1 MKYEESLN
9 KTDFII
15 DERNFINAMTLIKD
29 IIGEDFNIEFK
40 NDNDFVRFMNSPGD
54 FIDNEDLVNK
64 IKDLKELLNIMEDIY
79 HV

>member
-9 KTDFII
+9 KPDFII
-15 DERNFINAMTLIKD
+15 DERNFVNAMTLIKD
-29 IIGEDFNIEFK
+29 IIDEDLNIEFK
-40 NDNDFVRFMNSPGD
+40 NDNDFVKFINSPGD
-54 FIDNEDLVNK
+54 FIEDKEVITK

>member
-1 MKYEESLN
+1 MENTEVCYV
-9 KTDFII
+9 II
-15 DERNFINAMTLIKD
+15 DDKEYFFPEEAIFLDM
-29 IIGEDFNIEFK
+29 EDKKNSYIEFK

>member
-1 MKYEESLN
+1 MKYEEDLN
-9 KTDFII
+9 KTDFVI

-29 IIGEDFNIEFK
+29 IIGEDINIEFK

>member
-1 MKYEESLN
+1 MKYEEDLN

-29 IIGEDFNIEFK
+29 IIDEDLNIEFK
-40 NDNDFVRFMNSPGD
+40 NDNEFIRFMNSPGD
-54 FIDNEDLVNK
+54 FIKDEEVISK

>member
-1 MKYEESLN
+1 MKYEEDLN
-9 KTDFII
+9 KTNFVI

-54 FIDNEDLVNK
+54 FIDNEDIVNK

>member
-1 MKYEESLN
+1 MKYEEDLN
-9 KTDFII
+9 KTDFVI

>member
-1 MKYEESLN
+1 MKYEEDLN
-9 KTDFII
+9 KTDFVI

-29 IIGEDFNIEFK
+29 IIGEDFNIEFN
-40 NDNDFVRFMNSPGD
+40 NDNDFVRFMNSPRD
-54 FIDNEDLVNK
+54 FIDNEDIVNK

>member
-1 MKYEESLN
+1 MKYEEDLN
-9 KTDFII
+9 KTDFVI

-29 IIGEDFNIEFK
+29 IIGDDFNIEFK

>member
-1 MKYEESLN
+1 MKYEEDLN

>member
-1 MKYEESLN
+1 MKYEEDLN
-9 KTDFII
+9 KTDFVI

-29 IIGEDFNIEFK
+29 IIGEDLNIEFK

>member
-1 MKYEESLN
+1 MKYEEDLN
-9 KTDFII
+9 KTNFVI

-54 FIDNEDLVNK
+54 FIDNEDMVNK
-64 IKDLKELLNIMEDIY
+64 IKDLKELLDIMEDIY

>member
-1 MKYEESLN
+1 MKYEEDLN
-9 KTDFII
+9 QTDFVI

-29 IIGEDFNIEFK
+29 IIGEDLNIEFK